1 MVTIGRNFLGN
12 LNELQPYMPVFTLR
26 TRLIFIGSVLLQI
39 RKVLRIRS
47 RSYLQ
52 EAKKINKKWEDEL
65 VKEEKKEAIGR
76 TDMNVNKLVMKTY
89 QRRNKALIRI
99 RVRTS
104 RYY

>member
-1 MVTIGRNFLGN
+1 M
-12 LNELQPYMPVFTLR
+12 
-26 TRLIFIGSVLLQI
+26 
-39 RKVLRIRS
+39 
-47 RSYLQ
+47 
-52 EAKKINKKWEDEL
+52 